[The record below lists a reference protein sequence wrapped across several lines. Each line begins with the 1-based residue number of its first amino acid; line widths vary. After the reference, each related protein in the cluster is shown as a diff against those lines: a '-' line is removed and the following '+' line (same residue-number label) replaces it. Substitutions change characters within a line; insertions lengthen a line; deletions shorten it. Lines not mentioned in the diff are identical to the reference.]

1 MIVGRSAD
9 LAVTARN
16 VMAGKTMNA
25 GQICLAPDYAM
36 VPEEQVDRF
45 VEEAQTAVA
54 EMFPEIKDNPDY
66 TSVIN
71 ERHYDRLNDYLED
84 AAAKGADVITINPSD
99 EDFGQQEQH
108 RIPPTLILNPSE
120 DMKIMQEEIFGPLLP
135 VKTYDHIDETID
147 YVNEHDRPLGL
158 YYFGSDNDETRQ
170 VLDDTVSGGVTLNDV
185 IMHVAQENLP
195 FGGVGPSGMGAYH
208 GVDGF
213 RNFSHAKSIYSQSRL
228 ISNLAKKMGP
238 PYGSGTAKSA

>member
-1 MIVGRSAD
+1 
-9 LAVTARN
+9 
-16 VMAGKTMNA
+16 
-25 GQICLAPDYAM
+25 
-36 VPEEQVDRF
+36 
-45 VEEAQTAVA
+45 
-54 EMFPEIKDNPDY
+54 
-66 TSVIN
+66 
-71 ERHYDRLNDYLED
+71 
-84 AAAKGADVITINPSD
+84 
-99 EDFGQQEQH
+99 
-108 RIPPTLILNPSE
+108 
-120 DMKIMQEEIFGPLLP
+120 MQEEIFGPLLP

-158 YYFGSDNDETRQ
+158 YYFGSDSDETRQ

-228 ISNLAKKMGP
+228 ISSLAKKMGP
-238 PYGSGTAKSA
+238 PYGSGAAKSA

>member
-1 MIVGRSAD
+1 
-9 LAVTARN
+9 
-16 VMAGKTMNA
+16 
-25 GQICLAPDYAM
+25 
-36 VPEEQVDRF
+36 
-45 VEEAQTAVA
+45 
-54 EMFPEIKDNPDY
+54 
-66 TSVIN
+66 
-71 ERHYDRLNDYLED
+71 
-84 AAAKGADVITINPSD
+84 
-99 EDFGQQEQH
+99 
-108 RIPPTLILNPSE
+108 
-120 DMKIMQEEIFGPLLP
+120 MQEEIFGPLLP
-135 VKTYDHIDETID
+135 VKTYDHIDETIQ

-158 YYFGSDNDETRQ
+158 YYFGSDSDETRQ

-238 PYGSGTAKSA
+238 PYGSETAKSA

>member
-1 MIVGRSAD
+1 
-9 LAVTARN
+9 
-16 VMAGKTMNA
+16 
-25 GQICLAPDYAM
+25 
-36 VPEEQVDRF
+36 
-45 VEEAQTAVA
+45 
-54 EMFPEIKDNPDY
+54 
-66 TSVIN
+66 
-71 ERHYDRLNDYLED
+71 
-84 AAAKGADVITINPSD
+84 
-99 EDFGQQEQH
+99 
-108 RIPPTLILNPSE
+108 
-120 DMKIMQEEIFGPLLP
+120 MQEEIFGPLLP
-135 VKTYDHIDETID
+135 VKTYDHIDETIQ

-158 YYFGSDNDETRQ
+158 YYFGSDSDETRQ

-238 PYGSGTAKSA
+238 PYGSDTAKSA

>member
-1 MIVGRSAD
+1 
-9 LAVTARN
+9 
-16 VMAGKTMNA
+16 
-25 GQICLAPDYAM
+25 
-36 VPEEQVDRF
+36 
-45 VEEAQTAVA
+45 
-54 EMFPEIKDNPDY
+54 
-66 TSVIN
+66 
-71 ERHYDRLNDYLED
+71 
-84 AAAKGADVITINPSD
+84 
-99 EDFGQQEQH
+99 
-108 RIPPTLILNPSE
+108 
-120 DMKIMQEEIFGPLLP
+120 MQEEIFGPLLP

-158 YYFGSDNDETRQ
+158 YYFGSDSDETRQ

-208 GVDGF
+208 GIDGF

-238 PYGSGTAKSA
+238 PYGSKTAKST

>member
-1 MIVGRSAD
+1 
-9 LAVTARN
+9 
-16 VMAGKTMNA
+16 
-25 GQICLAPDYAM
+25 
-36 VPEEQVDRF
+36 
-45 VEEAQTAVA
+45 
-54 EMFPEIKDNPDY
+54 
-66 TSVIN
+66 
-71 ERHYDRLNDYLED
+71 
-84 AAAKGADVITINPSD
+84 
-99 EDFGQQEQH
+99 
-108 RIPPTLILNPSE
+108 
-120 DMKIMQEEIFGPLLP
+120 MQEEIFGPLLP

>member
-1 MIVGRSAD
+1 
-9 LAVTARN
+9 
-16 VMAGKTMNA
+16 
-25 GQICLAPDYAM
+25 M
-36 VPEEQVDRF
+36 VPEEQLSRF
-45 VEEAQTAVA
+45 VEEAQTAVS

-99 EDFGQQEQH
+99 EDFSQQEHH

-158 YYFGSDNDETRQ
+158 YYFGSDSDETRHWTTRFWRRHPQ
-170 VLDDTVSGGVTLNDV
+170 
-185 IMHVAQENLP
+185 
-195 FGGVGPSGMGAYH
+195 
-208 GVDGF
+208 
-213 RNFSHAKSIYSQSRL
+213 
-228 ISNLAKKMGP
+228 
-238 PYGSGTAKSA
+238 

>member
-1 MIVGRSAD
+1 
-9 LAVTARN
+9 
-16 VMAGKTMNA
+16 
-25 GQICLAPDYAM
+25 
-36 VPEEQVDRF
+36 
-45 VEEAQTAVA
+45 
-54 EMFPEIKDNPDY
+54 
-66 TSVIN
+66 
-71 ERHYDRLNDYLED
+71 
-84 AAAKGADVITINPSD
+84 
-99 EDFGQQEQH
+99 
-108 RIPPTLILNPSE
+108 
-120 DMKIMQEEIFGPLLP
+120 MQEEIFGPLLP

-158 YYFGSDNDETRQ
+158 YYFGSDSDETRQ

-238 PYGSGTAKSA
+238 PYGSDTAKSA

>member
-1 MIVGRSAD
+1 
-9 LAVTARN
+9 
-16 VMAGKTMNA
+16 
-25 GQICLAPDYAM
+25 
-36 VPEEQVDRF
+36 
-45 VEEAQTAVA
+45 
-54 EMFPEIKDNPDY
+54 
-66 TSVIN
+66 
-71 ERHYDRLNDYLED
+71 
-84 AAAKGADVITINPSD
+84 
-99 EDFGQQEQH
+99 
-108 RIPPTLILNPSE
+108 
-120 DMKIMQEEIFGPLLP
+120 MQEEIFGPLLP
-135 VKTYDHIDETID
+135 VKTYDHIDETIK

-158 YYFGSDNDETRQ
+158 YYFGSDSNETRQ

-238 PYGSGTAKSA
+238 PYGSETAKSA